1 MMNLSARRMTAV
13 KQRPFSVPAG
23 SIKSTSQVERGN
35 QGGKERVKYKTS
47 VMYEKVPHDHKC
59 FKNTHMVLLEYS
71 YTNKAF
77 HAP

>member
-47 VMYEKVPHDHKC
+47 VMDEKVPDKC
-59 FKNTHMVLLEYS
+59 FKNTHMVLFEYS

-77 HAP
+77 HGP